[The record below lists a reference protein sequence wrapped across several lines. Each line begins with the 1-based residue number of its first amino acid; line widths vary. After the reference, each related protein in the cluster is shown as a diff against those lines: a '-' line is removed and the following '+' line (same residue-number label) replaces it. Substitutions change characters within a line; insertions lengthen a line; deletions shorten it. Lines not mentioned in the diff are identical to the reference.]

1 MPISEIQ
8 QIPIGKLRPN
18 PANTRVHPKR
28 QIAQLARGIEKFGFV
43 APIIADENFVIL
55 AGHARAAAG
64 QAAGLAK
71 AAQRFLER
79 LSLIDIEGVMR
90 GDQFGDQLGELPELD
105 QACGGVVRSVPKV
118 AFGQRT
124 ELHQFGVVYVQKAE
138 ICGLHRRT
146 TPPPAII
153 ALFGGDWLIPRDHS

>member
-18 PANTRVHPKR
+18 PANTRAHPKR

-64 QAAGLAK
+64 QAAGL
-71 AAQRFLER
+71 QTLPVII
-79 LSLIDIEGVMR
+79 LSGV
-90 GDQFGDQLGELPELD
+90 
-105 QACGGVVRSVPKV
+105 ASKN
-118 AFGQRT
+118 
-124 ELHQFGVVYVQKAE
+124 
-138 ICGLHRRT
+138 
-146 TPPPAII
+146 
-153 ALFGGDWLIPRDHS
+153 